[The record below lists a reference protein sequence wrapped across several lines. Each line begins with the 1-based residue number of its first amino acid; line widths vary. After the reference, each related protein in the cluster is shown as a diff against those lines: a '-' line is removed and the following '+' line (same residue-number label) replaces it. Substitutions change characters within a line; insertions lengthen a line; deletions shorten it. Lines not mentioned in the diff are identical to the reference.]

1 MENRISVHWCVHPLP
16 THLSQS
22 RIWKTA
28 GWDLSVT
35 LSKFLFLLPEVT
47 ELPDNFIVK
56 NKVICKILCTVFKRW
71 EGSIRVHPLTVFLLC
86 SSIPTLSQIL
96 SGKMEY
102 LASFH
107 SLKLTRSRDLSLL
120 SPTSKRPP
128 PLSWVEAH
136 TVFHS
141 LCSSLLNYSP
151 CSQPHLL
158 THPPWLLFQK
168 CKFDHVSP
176 LLKIPHLIS
185 ITFRGKKNPISLAC
199 NTKSFVI
206 WPLFIT
212 LASSILSSL
221 PCPDPVHWV
230 LALDVLKHLEC
241 PEQAVLTYLGH
252 LPLLFRSD
260 GITSHTRPP
269 HPTPATPSPSSLGPP
284 GPSASRSL

>member
-1 MENRISVHWCVHPLP
+1 MYSTTSSSLGPLLWTRQEWNLLHGSWASMENRISVHWCVHPLP

-96 SGKMEY
+96 SGEMEY

-212 LASSILSSL
+212 LASFILSSL
-221 PCPDPVHWV
+221 PCPDPVHCTW
-230 LALDVLKHLEC
+230 
-241 PEQAVLTYLGH
+241 
-252 LPLLFRSD
+252 R
-260 GITSHTRPP
+260 
-269 HPTPATPSPSSLGPP
+269 
-284 GPSASRSL
+284 